1 MTLAP
6 KRSRAGFTLIEM
18 LVVITIIVVLVGLLL
33 GGVMYAWNRMKQTQ
47 ALADVNQLDAGLKA
61 FYAKYKRYPPSR
73 IHLCSNYSSYGNT
86 QLDIDSKNFLMS
98 TWPGLGKL
106 TPAGVQTWVNI
117 NWAGNG
123 NPINEILEGD
133 QCLVFFLGGVPWDP
147 GSGTL
152 NAAGGFSVDTRNPAG
167 ITSGA
172 GVVPPL
178 FTFDPSRLKVINGS
192 NFPSYLDP
200 FGIPNA
206 STTQYGAPYVY
217 YSSYNFPNGYWNPP
231 KSYVIQLYGTQPYY
245 TSANKY
251 WNPNTGQ
258 ILCAGPNGVFGA
270 GGQWTGAT
278 AEILYPTGSAGY
290 DDLSNF
296 YGAPLGTSQ

>member
-1 MTLAP
+1 MAFLP
-6 KRSRAGFTLIEM
+6 KRSRSRAGFTLIE
-18 LVVITIIVVLVGLLL
+18 LLIVVAIIVVLVGLLL
-33 GGVMYAWNRMKQTQ
+33 AGIFYAFTRMKQTQ
-47 ALADVNQLDAGLKA
+47 ALADVNQLDASMKA
-61 FYAKYKRYPPSR
+61 FKAKYGRYPPSR

-98 TWPGLGKL
+98 IWPGFG
-106 TPAGVQTWVNI
+106 PATWSNI

-123 NPINEILEGD
+123 NTIDEILEGD
-133 QCLVFFLGGVPWDP
+133 QCLVFFLGGIPWDP
-147 GSGTL
+147 TSVTL
-152 NAAGGFSVDTRNPAG
+152 NGAGGFSVNPKNPAA

-172 GVVPPL
+172 GIVPP
-178 FTFDPSRLKVINGS
+178 FFAFEASRLKVINGQ

-200 FGIPNA
+200 FGVPNA
-206 STTQYGAPYVY
+206 STTPMGAPYVY
-217 YSSYNFPNGYWNPP
+217 FSSYNFPNGYG
-231 KSYVIQLYGTQPYY
+231 KSYAIPLYGTQPYY

-251 WNPNTGQ
+251 WNPNNYQ

-270 GGQWTGAT
+270 GGQWTAAS
-278 AEILYPTGSAGY
+278 AELVYPTGSAGS